1 MTQKNSQ
8 FQAPSHSIGQW
19 LVSFAVAIAMT
30 NGFNY
35 ITNLFK
41 PRAAEK
47 TSDPSPPKSDAAVK
61 AVSALGRLEPKG
73 DITKLSAPISLQ
85 GTRVGEIKVK
95 EGDRVKKGQVVAILD
110 SNDSRVAAL
119 NKAKAEVEIAKARLN
134 IIKAGAKPG
143 DIKAQQEKVSRL
155 QKQLQGEIATRNLG
169 IARLDAESRNADI
182 EADRHRRL
190 YEAGATNASA
200 TDQKILRSRT
210 AREQANQAKA
220 AMMYE
225 VERLEIE
232 INEAKAAL
240 NSISEVRV
248 VDIKRAEAELNS
260 AIAEVRQAQA
270 DLNLTYIKAPVDGQI
285 LKVHVRPGEV
295 IDNEGIAN
303 IGQTQSMNVV
313 AQVYETDIEQ
323 VRVGQKAIITSN
335 AFLGKLS
342 GKVEEIGLQVTRQD
356 AFDDNPL
363 EKTDNRIVEV
373 KISLD
378 PTSSKQ
384 VTNLSKLQVQAVIL
398 QESNPRGES

>member
-8 FQAPSHSIGQW
+8 FQAPSHSLGQW
-19 LVSFAVAIAMT
+19 LISFAVAIIVT

-35 ITNLFK
+35 ITSLFK
-41 PRAAEK
+41 PRAVEK
-47 TSDPSPPKSDAAVK
+47 AIDPSPPKSDATAK

-73 DITKLSAPISLQ
+73 DITRLSAPVSLQ

-95 EGDRVKKGQVVAILD
+95 EGDLVKKGQVVAILD
-110 SNDSRVAAL
+110 SNDSRLAAL
-119 NKAKAEVEIAKARLN
+119 GKAKADVEIARARLASV
-134 IIKAGAKPG
+134 KAGAKPG
-143 DIKAQQEKVSRL
+143 DIQAQKEKVSRL
-155 QKQLQGEIATRNLG
+155 QKQLQGEIATRNLE
-169 IARLDAESRNADI
+169 ISRLDAESRNADV

-200 TDQKILRSRT
+200 TDQKVLRSKT

-225 VERLEIE
+225 IERLEIE

-248 VDIKRAEAELNS
+248 VDVKRAEAELNS
-260 AIAEVRQAQA
+260 EIADVRQAQA
-270 DLNLTYIKAPVDGQI
+270 DLNLTYIKSPVDGQV

-295 IDNEGIAN
+295 IDTEGIAN
-303 IGQTQSMNVV
+303 IGQTQSMYVM

-323 VRVGQKAIITSN
+323 VRVGQKALITSN

-342 GKVEEIGLQVTRQD
+342 GQVEEVGLQVTKQD
-356 AFDDNPL
+356 AFDNNPL

-378 PTSSKQ
+378 PTSSQQ
-384 VTNLSKLQVQAVIL
+384 VTHLSKLQVQTVIL
-398 QESNPRGES
+398 QESNSKGES